1 MSLTVNLTSEEV
13 AQILQITQVHDDS
26 AAVTIAAR
34 EYLRLSKLRELKAIS
49 GSVDFEDVSAQMESL
64 ELDEIDFPK

>member
-13 AQILQITQVHDDS
+13 AQIRQITHVHDDA
-26 AAVTIAAR
+26 AAVTTAAR
-34 EYLRLSKLRELKAIS
+34 EYLRWSKLRELKAVS
-49 GSVDFEDVSAQMESL
+49 GSVDFENVSAQLDSL

>member
-13 AQILQITQVHDDS
+13 AQIRQITHVQDDA
-26 AAVTIAAR
+26 AAVTKAAR
-34 EYLRLSKLRELKAIS
+34 EYLRLSKLRELKAVS

>member
-13 AQILQITQVHDDS
+13 AQIRQITHVHDDS
-26 AAVTIAAR
+26 AAVTKAAR
-34 EYLRLSKLRELKAIS
+34 EYLRLSKLLELKAIS
-49 GSVDFEDVSAQMESL
+49 GSVDFEDVSAQLEWL

>member
-13 AQILQITQVHDDS
+13 AQIRQITHVHNE
-26 AAVTIAAR
+26 ATAVTIAAR